1 MGISIVDL
9 LAPTIGALFIH
20 KSQNQKMKTEY
31 YSSLPN
37 NDKARAKNTFPSSPK
52 KMIESASSTILTSS
66 AKKMKNRARSF
77 GKLLSVQACTP
88 VKVKQQADN
97 DICDLLKAEDEI
109 TPIIYFPDNQDVVA
123 GRTAN
128 RSATFIDP
136 FAFSDVGITNDKK
149 NGDDSNSPTS
159 VIPVRLFP
167 EESSSTSNDIPEVA
181 PAASSIEV
189 DDVFEPVVTFDCP
202 VFTLDSPQDCKDQD
216 DTSLQLSEAIKSI
229 NIKDSIAS
237 STVREK
243 FREMRESRRDG
254 SMASMETWQESFPSW
269 KGFTRGSG
277 WNKYKWEPKSD
288 GVV

>member
-1 MGISIVDL
+1 MGVVDL
-9 LAPTIGALFIH
+9 LAPTLVLFIH

-37 NDKARAKNTFPSSPK
+37 NDKARAKNNAIPSSPK
-52 KMIESASSTILTSS
+52 KTMIESASSTILTSS

-88 VKVKQQADN
+88 VKVKQQTDN
-97 DICDLLKAEDEI
+97 DICDLLEAEDEI
-109 TPIIYFPDNQDVVA
+109 TPIIYFPDNQDA
-123 GRTAN
+123 IARRMAN

-136 FAFSDVGITNDKK
+136 FAFSDVSTTNDKK

-181 PAASSIEV
+181 PAASSIKV
-189 DDVFEPVVTFDCP
+189 NDVFEPVVTFDCP
-202 VFTLDSPQDCKDQD
+202 VFTLDSCKDQD

-237 STVREK
+237 KSVREK
-243 FREMRESRRDG
+243 FREMRESRSRRDG
-254 SMASMETWQESFPSW
+254 SIASMDTWQESFPSW

-288 GVV
+288 GAM